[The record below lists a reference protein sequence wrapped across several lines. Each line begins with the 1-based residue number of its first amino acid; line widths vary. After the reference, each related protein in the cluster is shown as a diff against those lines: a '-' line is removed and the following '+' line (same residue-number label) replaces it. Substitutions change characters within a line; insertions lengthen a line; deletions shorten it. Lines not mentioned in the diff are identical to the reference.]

1 MVAAVTITITSLGA
15 TGRNMFSSLI
25 SLSLRYRFLVI
36 ATALALLVFGSYT
49 ATQLPIDVLPNLTRP
64 RVVIIT
70 ECPGM
75 APEEV
80 ETRVT
85 VPMENA
91 VNGAADV
98 LDVRSTSD
106 IGLSV
111 IYVEFDWGQ
120 DIFRARQT
128 VQERLA
134 TVRDS
139 LPKGV
144 EPQLAPTASL
154 LGQIMLLGMWSEDER
169 TDPLQLRT
177 LADWVVA
184 QRLRS
189 LRGVAQ
195 VITMGGGRAQ
205 LQVLVDLHRMHIYDV
220 TLEDV
225 ERALQD
231 SNLNVTGGYVDDGA
245 QELLVRGLGLIDDPQ
260 TLSQVVVHSDPRRPV
275 LLGQVAEVRWGPQA
289 KRGDSSVNGRPA
301 VVLTIQK
308 QPEADT
314 RQLTDAILQT
324 LAELQPSLPSDVRL
338 QPTYQQRE
346 FIDLGIA
353 NVIAALRDGSLLV
366 VLVLFVFLL
375 NWRTTLITLLA
386 IPLALVVTAVVFQ
399 RLGIGINVM
408 TLGGIAVG
416 LGMLVDDAIVG
427 VENAYRRLREQ
438 AASSDP
444 IADPHTLVRRATEEV
459 LGAIVVSTLL
469 VIVAFAPLFTLAG
482 IEGRLFTPLAIAYL
496 VAIVSSTLV
505 ALTVTPALSLIL
517 LPAAARHNALRRES
531 WVLRG
536 LKRIAGP
543 IIAWSLQPWGLVLSV
558 MATVM
563 LGLAA
568 VGWSLGLGRDFLP
581 PFDEGAMQ
589 INLYTEPGTSLST
602 MLSISRLAD
611 ERFAAL
617 RRTAD
622 NPDGP
627 LVDFTCKL
635 GRAEQDEHIMGVNVA
650 EYVMTLHPDS
660 RLSRQEMIELLTEA
674 VEDLPGVEHE
684 IEQPIAHLISHM
696 LSGVAAQIA
705 IKVHGDD
712 LDVLRRTAQ
721 QIRLAIAEVP
731 GIADPII
738 EQQQIIPQLRF
749 ELDYDALSR
758 FGLNARQLTDLIET
772 AMHGRVVSQL
782 TDGQRFFDILV
793 RMQDEYRLDLENLSR
808 LPIEL
813 RDGRRVL
820 LGSLV
825 RIERG
830 GGPNT
835 IQREN
840 ARRRIVI
847 RVNTLGGDLSGVV
860 ERLQQRVNE
869 QVQLPEGYYVS
880 YGGQFEARQSAQRRI
895 GWFSL
900 AALLLLLAILYSSFP
915 QLRLVLQ
922 IVAAI
927 PAAFIGGLVA
937 LAITDQTLSIAAM
950 VGFVSLGGIATRN
963 GLLLISTYQALIP
976 QRGLSRQTILQGSL
990 DRLGPV
996 LMSALTTGLGLL
1008 PLALGGTEPGKEMLY
1023 PVATV
1028 IVGGLISSTLCE
1040 LCIRPGLFWFT
1051 YAAPTGASTSHGSDA
1066 TASDRQGGG
1075 VLGNGG

>member
-1 MVAAVTITITSLGA
+1 
-15 TGRNMFSSLI
+15 MFSSLI
-25 SLSLRYRFLVI
+25 SLSLRHRFLVV
-36 ATALALLVFGSYT
+36 AAALALLLYGSYT
-49 ATQLPIDVLPNLTRP
+49 ATRLPIDVLPNLSRP

-85 VPMENA
+85 IPIENA

-134 TVRDS
+134 TVRDR
-139 LPKGV
+139 LPASV

-154 LGQIMLLGMWSEDER
+154 LGQIMLLGMWSEDQQ

-205 LQVLVDLHRMHIYDV
+205 LQVLVDLHRMHVYDV
-220 TLEDV
+220 TLDDI
-225 ERALQD
+225 ERALRD
-231 SNLNVTGGYVDDGA
+231 SNLNVTGGYVEDGA
-245 QELLVRGLGLIDDPQ
+245 QELLVRGLGLIDNPE
-260 TLSQVVVHSDPRRPV
+260 TLSQVVVHPNPRRPV
-275 LLGQVAEVRWGPQA
+275 LLEQVADVGWGPQA

-314 RQLTDAILQT
+314 RQLTDAILRT
-324 LAELQPSLPSDVRL
+324 LAELQPSLPPDIRL

-366 VLVLFVFLL
+366 ILVLFFFVL

-386 IPLALVVTAVVFQ
+386 IPLALVVTALVFD
-399 RLGIGINVM
+399 RLGLGINVM

-427 VENAYRRLREQ
+427 VENIYRRLRERI
-438 AASSDP
+438 ATPEETAS
-444 IADPHTLVRRATEEV
+444 AGRVVQLATEEV

-469 VIVAFAPLFTLAG
+469 VLVAFAPLFTLEG

-496 VAIVSSTLV
+496 VSIVASTLV

-517 LPAAARHNALRRES
+517 LPSSARRASSRPDGWLL
-531 WVLRG
+531 WG
-536 LKRIAGP
+536 LKRLAEP
-543 IIAWSLQPWGLVLSV
+543 IIAWSLRPWGLIVSVTTTVL
-558 MATVM
+558 
-563 LGLAA
+563 LGIAS

-581 PFDEGAMQ
+581 AFDEGAMQ
-589 INLYTEPGTSLST
+589 INLYTEPGTSLNS
-602 MLSISRLAD
+602 MLEISQLAD
-611 ERFAAL
+611 ARFAAL
-617 RRTAD
+617 RRTSD

-635 GRAEQDEHIMGVNVA
+635 GRAELDEHVMGVNVA
-650 EYVMTLHPDS
+650 EYVMTLHPDN

-674 VEDLPGVEHE
+674 VDDLPGVEHE

-712 LDVLRRTAQ
+712 LDVLRRTAE
-721 QIRLAIAEVP
+721 QIRSAIVDLP
-731 GIADPII
+731 GIAEPII

-749 ELDYDALSR
+749 ELDYDALAS
-758 FGLNARQLTDLIET
+758 FGLNARQLTDLIEI

-813 RDGRRVL
+813 QDGRRVL

-825 RIERG
+825 RIVRG

-860 ERLQQRVNE
+860 ERLQQQVND
-869 QVQLPEGYYVS
+869 QVRLPEGYYVS

-895 GWFSL
+895 GWFSV
-900 AALLLLLAILYSSFP
+900 AALLVLLAILYSCFP

-963 GLLLISTYQALIP
+963 GLLLISTYQTLIP

-990 DRLGPV
+990 DRLAPV
-996 LMSALTTGLGLL
+996 LMSALTTGLGLM
-1008 PLALGGTEPGKEMLY
+1008 PLVLGGTEPGKEMLY

-1051 YAAPTGASTSHGSDA
+1051 YAAPVSDA
-1066 TASDRQGGG
+1066 ASASLRPAIGGG
-1075 VLGNGG
+1075 EEAG

>member
-1 MVAAVTITITSLGA
+1 
-15 TGRNMFSSLI
+15 MFSHLI
-25 SLSLRYRFLVI
+25 SSSLRYRFLVV
-36 ATALALLVFGSYT
+36 AAALALLLYGSYT
-49 ATQLPIDVLPNLTRP
+49 ATRLPIDVLPNLTRP

-85 VPMENA
+85 IPMENA

-134 TVRDS
+134 TVRDR
-139 LPKGV
+139 LPANV

-154 LGQIMLLGMWSEDER
+154 LGQIMLLGMWSEEEQ

-205 LQVLVDLHRMHIYDV
+205 LQVLVDLHQMHLFDV
-220 TLEDV
+220 TLADI
-225 ERALQD
+225 ERALRD

-245 QELLVRGLGLIDDPQ
+245 RELLVRGLGLIDSPE
-260 TLSQVVVHSDPRRPV
+260 TLSQVVVHADRRRPV
-275 LLGQVAEVRWGPQA
+275 LLEQVAEVRWGPQA
-289 KRGDSSVNGRPA
+289 KRGDASVNGRSA

-314 RQLTDAILQT
+314 RQLTDAILKT
-324 LAELQPSLPSDVRL
+324 LAELQPSLPADVRL

-386 IPLALVVTAVVFQ
+386 IPLALVVTALVFD
-399 RLGIGINVM
+399 RLGLGINVM

-438 AASSDP
+438 VAS
-444 IADPHTLVRRATEEV
+444 ADQTSSSSHVVRRATEEV

-469 VIVAFAPLFTLAG
+469 VLVAFAPLFTLEG

-496 VAIVSSTLV
+496 VSIVTSTLV

-517 LPAAARHNALRRES
+517 LPVSARRSGSRMDGWL
-531 WVLRG
+531 LRG
-536 LKRIAGP
+536 LKRLAGWVIAG
-543 IIAWSLQPWGLVLSV
+543 SLRPWGLIVSV
-558 MATVM
+558 MSTLL
-563 LGLAA
+563 LGVAA

-581 PFDEGAMQ
+581 AFDEGAMQ
-589 INLYTEPGTSLST
+589 INLYTAPGTSLNS
-602 MLSISRLAD
+602 MLEISRLAD
-611 ERFAAL
+611 ARFASL
-617 RRTAD
+617 RRTPD
-622 NPDGP
+622 NPDAP

-635 GRAEQDEHIMGVNVA
+635 GRAELDEHIMGVNVA

-660 RLSRQEMIELLTEA
+660 RLSRREMIELLTEA
-674 VEDLPGVEHE
+674 VDDLPGVEHE

-721 QIRLAIAEVP
+721 QIRMAIAEVP

-749 ELDYDALSR
+749 ELDYGALAR
-758 FGLNARQLTDLIET
+758 LGLNARQLTDLIET

-793 RMQDEYRLDLENLSR
+793 RMQDDYRLDLENLER

-813 RDGRRVL
+813 QDGRRVL
-820 LGSLV
+820 LGSMV
-825 RIERG
+825 RVVRG

-860 ERLQQRVNE
+860 ERLQQQVSE
-869 QVQLPEGYYVS
+869 QVRLPEGYYVS

-900 AALLLLLAILYSSFP
+900 AALLVLLAILYSSFP

-927 PAAFIGGLVA
+927 PAAFIGGLLA
-937 LAITDQTLSIAAM
+937 LVITDQTLSIAAM

-963 GLLLISTYQALIP
+963 GLLLISTYQTLIP
-976 QRGLSRQTILQGSL
+976 QLGLSRQTILQGSL
-990 DRLGPV
+990 DRLAPV
-996 LMSALTTGLGLL
+996 LMSALTTGLGLM
-1008 PLALGGTEPGKEMLY
+1008 PLVLGGTQPGKEMLY

-1051 YAAPTGASTSHGSDA
+1051 YAPPSSNSHTESMGSTISGQREAP
-1066 TASDRQGGG
+1066 
-1075 VLGNGG
+1075 